1 MTMKNTFTTFSEH
14 KQYLLG
20 LVHRLLFSIKR
31 KSRLIRFVKKYLRYE
46 VKKYKHLT
54 ESDTKEWDDVVCYGR
69 KELAE
74 DLLLEI
80 KKWEHSQ
87 KRF

>member
-1 MTMKNTFTTFSEH
+1 MKNTFTTFSEH

-46 VKKYKHLT
+46 VATYKDLNNSSTH
-54 ESDTKEWDDVVCYGR
+54 DFDDILCAGR
-69 KELAE
+69 LELAE
-74 DLLLEI
+74 SLLEEI
-80 KKWEHSQ
+80 ERWEHGQ